1 MLDRCYHEHQTLG
14 KTASGITETLDYCS
28 GEQSRKQRLT
38 WGVEYPH
45 TAVKTTRRREPPY
58 PLGPS
63 SSQHTDESSS
73 VTTCNPA
80 TTSVTL
86 SGTATT
92 SVDISDNM

>member
-1 MLDRCYHEHQTLG
+1 MLDRFYHEHQTLG
-14 KTASGITETLDYCS
+14 KTTSGITETLDFRC

-38 WGVEYPH
+38 CGVEYPRI
-45 TAVKTTRRREPPY
+45 AVKTTRRREPPY